1 MRCSSQFG
9 REARGDRSV
18 APDRRSKGSEIRKN
32 KED

>member
-18 APDRRSKGSEIRKN
+18 APDRSKGSEIRKN